1 MELLKNRILKDA
13 VVITDQFLQVDSFL
27 NHQIDPALIEE
38 IASEFTAR
46 FLDTSFNR
54 ILTVESSGI
63 APSVLTGLK
72 LGIPVIFAKK
82 NDPSVKIN
90 DVYTEMV
97 HLWTKKCD
105 YQISVPSKFIKKGE
119 RILIIDDFLANGSV
133 SHALI
138 SIAEQGGARVGGIGI
153 VIEKG
158 FQEGGKILR
167 DMGYRVESLVIVD
180 NIKDKTI
187 IFREQH

>member
-13 VVITDQFLQVDSFL
+13 EIITDQFLQVDSFL

-38 IASEFTAR
+38 IASEFTIR
-46 FLDTSFNR
+46 FLDTTFNR

-63 APSVLTGLK
+63 APSVLTGIK
-72 LGIPVIFAKK
+72 LGIPVVFAKK
-82 NDPSVKIN
+82 IDPLVKIEN
-90 DVYTEMV
+90 AYNEMV

-138 SIAEQGGARVGGIGI
+138 SIAEQGGARVNGIGI

-167 DMGYRVESLVIVD
+167 DMGYRVESLVIIDSMKD
-180 NIKDKTI
+180 NTI
-187 IFREQH
+187 HFR